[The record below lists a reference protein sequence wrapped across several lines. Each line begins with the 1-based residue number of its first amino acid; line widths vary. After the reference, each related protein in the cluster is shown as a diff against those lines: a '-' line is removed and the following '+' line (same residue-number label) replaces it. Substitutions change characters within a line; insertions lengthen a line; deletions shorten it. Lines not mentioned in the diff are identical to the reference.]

1 VEKSTAFDLLFESRV
16 VVNLSEISDDRD
28 KALIMSLLLM
38 ALNEYRSSIYRND
51 PAYRDA
57 ADRNELRH
65 LAIIEEAHRLLK
77 NAEKDISGIGN
88 PQAIVR
94 RCSAKCCAK
103 CEPTARE
110 L

>member
-16 VVNLSEISDDRD
+16 VVKLSEISDDRD

-77 NAEKDISGIGN
+77 K
-88 PQAIVR
+88 R
-94 RCSAKCCAK
+94 
-103 CEPTARE
+103 
-110 L
+110 